1 MSDVVII
8 KKVKKGG
15 HDAHHGGAWKV
26 AYADFVTAM
35 MAFFLLMW
43 LLNATSEEQRKGIA
57 DYFSPIK
64 GIMTSPS
71 GGAGMMGGQ
80 TSAVSGSMNSA
91 FAPPSVS
98 VSLSPPS
105 ADEEGDA
112 EGGKP
117 EEDELAEDR
126 GKLTDKELDKMLAER
141 EQDRLNEAEAQLKQA
156 IQDLPELRKV
166 VDNLIID
173 QTPEGLRIQVVD
185 QERLSMFPLGS
196 AQMYDHT
203 RKLLAVVSEIVT
215 RLPNQIAITGH
226 TDATPYVRGSSYTNW
241 ELSSD
246 RAQASRRALTE
257 GGLPPRRIAQV
268 IGRADQ
274 ELLLPSDPTSPRNRR
289 ISIVILREGPPPASE
304 RTAAAGPPPGE
315 AVRQTP

>member
-1 MSDVVII
+1 MAGDAKKLQPII
-8 KKVKKGG
+8 VKKIKKGG
-15 HDAHHGGAWKV
+15 HAAHGGAWKI

-71 GGAGMMGGQ
+71 GGAGLMGGQ
-80 TSAVSGSMNSA
+80 SSATRGSMNSA
-91 FAPPSVS
+91 YAPPSTS
-98 VSLSPPS
+98 VSLSQPS
-105 ADEEGDA
+105 AEEEGDA
-112 EGGKP
+112 EGGKQD
-117 EEDELAEDR
+117 EDKQKDER
-126 GKLTDKELDKMLAER
+126 GKLTDKELNKMLAER
-141 EQDRLNEAEAQLKQA
+141 EQERLNEAEAQIKQA
-156 IQDLPELRKV
+156 IQDMPEMRKV
-166 VDNLIID
+166 IDNLIIE
-173 QTPEGLRIQVVD
+173 QTPEGLRIQIVD

-203 RKLLAVVSEIVT
+203 RKLHAVVSEIIA

-226 TDATPYVRGSSYTNW
+226 TDATPYARGSSYSNW

-246 RAQASRRALTE
+246 RAQASRRALAE
-257 GGLPPRRIAQV
+257 GGLAPRRIAQV

-289 ISIVILREGPPPASE
+289 ISIVILRERPL
-304 RTAAAGPPPGE
+304 AGLDKATPG
-315 AVRQTP
+315 

>member
-1 MSDVVII
+1 MSDTIII

-43 LLNATSEEQRKGIA
+43 LLNATSEDQRKGIA

-64 GIMTSPS
+64 GVMTSPS

-80 TSAVSGSMNSA
+80 SAATRGSMNSA

-105 ADEEGDA
+105 AEEEGNA

-117 EEDELAEDR
+117 EDDKLAEER
-126 GKLTDKELDKMLAER
+126 GKLTNKELEKLLAER
-141 EQDRLNEAEAQLKQA
+141 EQERLNEAEAQLKQA
-156 IQDLPELRKV
+156 IQDLPELRRV
-166 VDNLIID
+166 IDNLIID
-173 QTPEGLRIQVVD
+173 QTPEGLRIQIVD
-185 QERLSMFPLGS
+185 QERLAMFPLGS

-203 RKLLAVVSEIVT
+203 RKLHAVVSEIIA

-226 TDATPYVRGSSYTNW
+226 TDATPYARGSSYSNW

-246 RAQASRRALTE
+246 RAQASRRALTD
-257 GGLPPRRIAQV
+257 GGLAPRRIAQV

-274 ELLLPSDPTSPRNRR
+274 ELLMAADPTSPRNRR
-289 ISIVILREGPPPASE
+289 ISIVIMRERPLAS
-304 RTAAAGPPPGE
+304 ADKVAPG
-315 AVRQTP
+315 

>member
-1 MSDVVII
+1 MSDAVII

-80 TSAVSGSMNSA
+80 TSATRGSMNSA
-91 FAPPSVS
+91 FSPPSAS

-105 ADEEGDA
+105 ADEDGDA

-117 EEDELAEDR
+117 AEDKLAEER
-126 GKLTDKELDKMLAER
+126 GKLTTKELDKLLSER
-141 EQDRLNEAEAQLKQA
+141 EQERLNEAEAQIKQA
-156 IQDLPELRKV
+156 IQDMPEMRKV
-166 VDNLIID
+166 IDNLIVE
-173 QTPEGLRIQVVD
+173 QTPEGLRIQIVD

-203 RKLLAVVSEIVT
+203 RKLLAVVSEIIG

-226 TDATPYVRGSSYTNW
+226 TDATPYARGSSYTNW

-257 GGLPPRRIAQV
+257 GGLAPRRIAQV

-274 ELLLPSDPTSPRNRR
+274 ELLLPADPTSPRNRR
-289 ISIVILREGPPPASE
+289 ISIVILRERPL
-304 RTAAAGPPPGE
+304 AGPDKATQPG
-315 AVRQTP
+315 